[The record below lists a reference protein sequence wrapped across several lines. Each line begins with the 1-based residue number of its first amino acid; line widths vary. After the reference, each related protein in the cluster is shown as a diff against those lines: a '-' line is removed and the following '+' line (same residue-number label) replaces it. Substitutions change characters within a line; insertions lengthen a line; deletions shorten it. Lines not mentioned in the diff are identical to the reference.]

1 MKLKYG
7 MLKMDYNLQMKV
19 LQVFKKKYKKNIHEF
34 GNFYLKKLI
43 RFFYMID
50 LLKLKKTGNK
60 SFKMK

>member
-1 MKLKYG
+1 
-7 MLKMDYNLQMKV
+7 MDYNLQMKV